1 MANKPRGKLTA
12 KGLES
17 NVLARL
23 AAGVEGGVEYEP
35 EMQRLR
41 YEQNRMAY
49 PNAPGPVDDDMDYRR
64 QIAGIMARLNQPM
77 PAPAGSNY
85 YYTQPQYEQAVQQAY
100 PYDPIQHQLELDA
113 RMRQMEAMRAAGR
126 MTQQIPGSAPVLGQQ
141 FQPQESTY
149 AGGREYNNP
158 QGPPMPFGMAFVNRV
173 DRNAMRDSLYPYL
186 QMLGLAVG
194 ERQR

>member
-1 MANKPRGKLTA
+1 MAKKLRGKLTA
-12 KGLES
+12 KELES

-49 PNAPGPVDDDMDYRR
+49 PNAPGPVDEDMDYRKE
-64 QIAGIMARLNQPM
+64 IAGIMARLNQPM

-85 YYTQPQYEQAVQQAY
+85 YYTQPQYEQAMQQAY
-100 PYDPIQHQLELDA
+100 PADPIQRMLDEQE
-113 RMRQMEAMRAAGR
+113 RMRRFQASRP
-126 MTQQIPGSAPVLGQQ
+126 IPGSASIVPNRGFMPQQ
-141 FQPQESTY
+141 GMPEDSTY

-158 QGPPMPFGMAFVNRV
+158 QGPPMPLGMAIGAGVN
-173 DRNAMRDSLYPYL
+173 RNAMRDSLYPYL
-186 QMLGLAVG
+186 QMLGLA
-194 ERQR
+194 R

>member
-12 KGLES
+12 KELEE

-49 PNAPGPVDDDMDYRR
+49 PNAPGPVDEDMDYRKE
-64 QIAGIMARLNQPM
+64 IAGIMARLNQPM
-77 PAPAGSNY
+77 PTPAGSNY
-85 YYTQPQYEQAVQQAY
+85 YYTQPQYEQAMQQAY
-100 PYDPIQHQLELDA
+100 PADPIQRMLDEQE
-113 RMRQMEAMRAAGR
+113 RMRRFQASRP
-126 MTQQIPGSAPVLGQQ
+126 IPGSASIVPNRGFMPQQ
-141 FQPQESTY
+141 GMPEDSTY

-158 QGPPMPFGMAFVNRV
+158 QGPPMPLGMAIGAGVN
-173 DRNAMRDSLYPYL
+173 RNAMRDSLYPYL
-186 QMLGLAVG
+186 QMLGLA
-194 ERQR
+194 R

>member
-12 KGLES
+12 KELES

-49 PNAPGPVDDDMDYRR
+49 PNAPGPVDEDMDYRQ

-85 YYTQPQYEQAVQQAY
+85 YYTQPQYEQAMQQAY
-100 PYDPIQHQLELDA
+100 PNDPIQRMLDEQE
-113 RMRQMEAMRAAGR
+113 RMRRFQAMRA
-126 MTQQIPGSAPVLGQQ
+126 IPGSAPIMSDRG
-141 FQPQESTY
+141 FAPQGIPQSSY
-149 AGGREYNNP
+149 MGGRDVQPGVMNYL
-158 QGPPMPFGMAFVNRV
+158 R
-173 DRNAMRDSLYPYL
+173 SL
-186 QMLGLAVG
+186 LGY
-194 ERQR
+194 